1 MKSISSADA
10 NRHFSAVLRDVS
22 AGDEV
27 VVVSRGK
34 PVARIIGVQAGDH
47 ARLSAKAALLK
58 RLRAQPASGVRD
70 WTRNDLHK

>member
-22 AGDEV
+22 AGEEV

-34 PVARIIGVQAGDH
+34 PVAKIISVQAGDQT
-47 ARLSAKAALLK
+47 RLSAKTALLK
-58 RLRAQPASGVRD
+58 RLRAQPATGVRN
-70 WTRNDLHK
+70 WKRSDLYE